1 MIHNLAL
8 LPSSE
13 RQRIELIKQAHLLVW
28 RRRRNEIGREVV
40 VAAIDEVDEEHRE
53 WFRQQLNA
61 IRGQAW
67 AQETPC
73 LSKRWGW
80 PWYRWATACQQ

>member
-1 MIHNLAL
+1 MSHNLAL

-61 IRGQAW
+61 IREQA
-67 AQETPC
+67 
-73 LSKRWGW
+73 
-80 PWYRWATACQQ
+80 

>member
-1 MIHNLAL
+1 MSHNLAL

-40 VAAIDEVDEEHRE
+40 VAAIEEVDDEHRE

-61 IRGQAW
+61 IRGHV
-67 AQETPC
+67 
-73 LSKRWGW
+73 
-80 PWYRWATACQQ
+80 

>member
-1 MIHNLAL
+1 MSHNLAL

-53 WFRQQLNA
+53 WIRQQLNA
-61 IRGQAW
+61 IRGQA
-67 AQETPC
+67 
-73 LSKRWGW
+73 
-80 PWYRWATACQQ
+80 

>member
-1 MIHNLAL
+1 M
-8 LPSSE
+8 
-13 RQRIELIKQAHLLVW
+13 RDFMRGTLLVW

-61 IRGQAW
+61 IRGQA
-67 AQETPC
+67 
-73 LSKRWGW
+73 
-80 PWYRWATACQQ
+80 